1 LGIGG
6 FLSINLP
13 GKIKKI
19 FILRLTFKVNCCNLF
34 FNKTNIVNYEGKSRL
49 TEIVKES
56 QWLVRIGNIS
66 LPKISPSNILYTG
79 EIT

>member
-1 LGIGG
+1 
-6 FLSINLP
+6 
-13 GKIKKI
+13 
-19 FILRLTFKVNCCNLF
+19 
-34 FNKTNIVNYEGKSRL
+34 YEGISRQ

-79 EIT
+79 EII